1 MMKRATIFADEDGSD
16 SDPEFKVKEK
26 GVPEPWRYRRV
37 KSKSQDENHEEVEA
51 PKFADPNMNT
61 FYRKYFGERL
71 AVRGKLL
78 FLFMLQMLLI
88 WFIFLESQ
96 TNEDILGA
104 LT

>member
-1 MMKRATIFADEDGSD
+1 
-16 SDPEFKVKEK
+16 
-26 GVPEPWRYRRV
+26 
-37 KSKSQDENHEEVEA
+37 
-51 PKFADPNMNT
+51 MNT
-61 FYRKYFGERL
+61 FYRQYFGERL